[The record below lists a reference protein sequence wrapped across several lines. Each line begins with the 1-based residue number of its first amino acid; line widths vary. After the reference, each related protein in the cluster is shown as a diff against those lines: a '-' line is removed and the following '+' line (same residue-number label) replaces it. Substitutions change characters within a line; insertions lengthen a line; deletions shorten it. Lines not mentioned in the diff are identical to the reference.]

1 MTVERRRLKGIRM
14 GRGGDGEGATIFLL
28 QMETSTVRLTWFNAL
43 ISTAKG
49 YRNRLGIGDGNNNE
63 LKQ

>member
-1 MTVERRRLKGIRM
+1 MKVERRRLKGIRM
-14 GRGGDGEGATIFLL
+14 WRGGDGEGATIFLL
-28 QMETSTVRLTWFNAL
+28 QMETSTVQLTWFKAL

-63 LKQ
+63 LIQ